1 MAEVTL
7 VGSPHRM
14 VTAVA
19 LAVEVLEEAVVN
31 PQEMVPVEGEVL
43 VNRTILPPARVMGT
57 PTFAII
63 VFKILF
69 GEWMLLTSEK
79 SGMSSNQ
86 YSWEPS
92 SLPRKH
98 MKLLY

>member
-43 VNRTILPPARVMGT
+43 ANRTILPPARLMGT

-79 SGMSSNQ
+79 SEMFFNP
-86 YSWEPS
+86 YSWEPLF
-92 SLPRKH
+92 LPRPP
-98 MKLLY
+98 MKFLY